1 MSLSMSSQ
9 KHKYGDKHQRRWQK
23 KRNLYDAYLA
33 DSGNS
38 GDSSGDE
45 NEDSTFELEEYNVG
59 MDVNILI
66 QQVVQ
71 NIVQS
76 VCLEDSEGIG
86 TFGDH
91 ELICFAA
98 AVKHNSSILSLQ
110 MRYLDVSDTS
120 LVPLCKALEQHD
132 HIRAIDLSGTRG
144 GEGTSKA
151 LRNLVC
157 TNPQIIFLRLEDT
170 IINASDSLII
180 EKALQYNT
188 MACPD
193 PNNNPFH
200 LGLLRRISAME
211 EKEHK
216 FHEEL
221 QARPW
226 LFGHNTANGAAKQKK
241 NKKVAL
247 STAASS
253 YIGGEICAQFIMGK
267 CLYGSRCKYIHPE
280 RTVALKNVVT
290 SSLHNQLERGDGVDV
305 GSTVLSTATSSR
317 QRLQSRLR
325 PTHFSLKKKEV
336 LPVESSDEGNDHA
349 ETPLLETTYAPSKN
363 NLWWILSGTVLCCC
377 ATIVA
382 LF

>member
-1 MSLSMSSQ
+1 MSCQKQKHGDKSQ
-9 KHKYGDKHQRRWQK
+9 KRWRK
-23 KRNLYDAYLA
+23 KKSLYDAYLA

-45 NEDSTFELEEYNVG
+45 NEDSTFEREEYNVG

-66 QQVVQ
+66 QQTVQ

-76 VCLEDSEGIG
+76 VCLEDSEGFG
-86 TFGDH
+86 TFGDQ

-98 AVKHNSSILSLQ
+98 AIKHNSSILSLQ
-110 MRYLDVSDTS
+110 IRYLDVSDIS
-120 LVPLCKALEQHD
+120 LVPLCKALEHHS

-151 LRNLVC
+151 LRRLVC

-170 IINASDSLII
+170 IINPKDSLVI
-180 EKALQYNT
+180 EKALQYNA
-188 MACPD
+188 MASSD

-200 LGLLRRISAME
+200 LGLLRRIGAME

-216 FHEEL
+216 FQEEM

-226 LFGHNTANGAAKQKK
+226 LFGDSGTSKKDGNQKK
-241 NKKVAL
+241 AKKVTL

-253 YIGGEICAQFIMGK
+253 HIGGEICAQFIQGK

-280 RTVALKNVVT
+280 RTIALKNVVT
-290 SSLHNQLERGDGVDV
+290 SNFHNQAEHGEGGDVV
-305 GSTVLSTATSSR
+305 STAFSTATSSR

-325 PTHFSLKKKEV
+325 PPHFALKKAKPP
-336 LPVESSDEGNDHA
+336 PVALSQGEGDHVEPPVNDVDHS
-349 ETPLLETTYAPSKN
+349 PSGF
-363 NLWWILSGTVLCCC
+363 NLWWVLSGTVLCCC
-377 ATIVA
+377 ATCIVY
-382 LF
+382 F

>member
-1 MSLSMSSQ
+1 MSSQ
-9 KHKYGDKHQRRWQK
+9 KSKQGDKNQRRWRK
-23 KRNLYDAYLA
+23 KKSLYDAYLA

-38 GDSSGDE
+38 GDSVDDE
-45 NEDSTFELEEYNVG
+45 NEDCTFEREEYSVC

-66 QQVVQ
+66 QQTVQ

-76 VCLEDSEGIG
+76 VCLEDSESIG

-98 AVKHNSSILSLQ
+98 AIKHNSSILSLQ
-110 MRYLDVSDTS
+110 IRYLDVSDVS
-120 LVPLCKALEQHD
+120 LVPLCKALERHNY
-132 HIRAIDLSGTRG
+132 IRAIDLSGTRG

-151 LRNLVC
+151 LRQLVC
-157 TNPQIIFLRLEDT
+157 TNPQIIFLRLDDT
-170 IINASDSLII
+170 IVNPKDALII
-180 EKALQYNT
+180 EKALRFNA

-226 LFGHNTANGAAKQKK
+226 LFGDGSAASGAG
-241 NKKVAL
+241 NPKKVKKVTL

-253 YIGGEICAQFIMGK
+253 HIGGEVCAQFIQGK

-290 SSLHNQLERGDGVDV
+290 SSLYNQAEQGAGADV
-305 GSTVLSTATSSR
+305 ASTAFSTATSSR

-325 PTHFSLKKKEV
+325 PSNFTLKKLKA
-336 LPVESSDEGNDHA
+336 PQA
-349 ETPLLETTYAPSKN
+349 EPKYDRVIAVDAPLNGEANSKPTV
-363 NLWWILSGTVLCCC
+363 NLWWLLSGTVLCCC

-382 LF
+382 AF